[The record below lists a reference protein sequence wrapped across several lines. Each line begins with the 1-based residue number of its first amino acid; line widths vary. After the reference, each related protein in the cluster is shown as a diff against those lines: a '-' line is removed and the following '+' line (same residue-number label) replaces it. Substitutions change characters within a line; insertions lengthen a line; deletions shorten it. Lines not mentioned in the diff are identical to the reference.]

1 MNFFLLTDNAMC
13 SDCGT
18 GSADSSV
25 QLYYFQVLQDRTDF
39 ESEESARLM
48 RTLIEKRID
57 RNKNVYQPA

>member
-1 MNFFLLTDNAMC
+1 MC

-25 QLYYFQVLQDRTDF
+25 QLNYFQVLQDRTDF